1 MADEENLCT
10 ASSFGEDSNLYDATH
25 VKADSSSETECVA
38 NDESIEVEAI
48 EFNKPHQIINEG
60 VFSHCP
66 RRLLLL
72 ILAFLVI
79 MITSAIA
86 GFVVLGGKDTSSL
99 LSTISSGGV
108 PNDLEIEMDEDDSNN
123 EFSEPV
129 DDLSDST
136 DRIDISTYTTDTV
149 ATPTSA
155 PLIAGSPAPSA
166 RATQEGTS
174 ELSEGLS
181 DGLSVVS
188 SEGLSDQVSSEE
200 SQIWT
205 DPRCPEHDLVVSSS
219 CLEGQAT
226 ALSVASFCFASKRD
240 GDWYWV
246 RNSNGYDVWDYTDE
260 TEGDVTLMNLSTGN
274 YIISL
279 VRDSMQ
285 PYDEIISH
293 EFTVPECA

>member
-10 ASSFGEDSNLYDATH
+10 ASSFGEDSNIYDATH

-48 EFNKPHQIINEG
+48 EFNEPKQMINEG
-60 VFSHCP
+60 VFSNCP

-108 PNDLEIEMDEDDSNN
+108 PNDLEIDEDDSNI

-129 DDLSDST
+129 DDLSDSE
-136 DRIDISTYTTDTV
+136 DRIDISTNTTDTV
-149 ATPTSA
+149 PTPSSA

-174 ELSEGLS
+174 ELSTGLS
-181 DGLSVVS
+181 EVL

-200 SQIWT
+200 SQIRT

-240 GDWYWV
+240 GDWYWI

>member
-10 ASSFGEDSNLYDATH
+10 ASSSGEDSNLYDATH
-25 VKADSSSETECVA
+25 DKADSSSETECVA

-48 EFNKPHQIINEG
+48 EFNEPKQMINEG
-60 VFSHCP
+60 VFSNCP

-108 PNDLEIEMDEDDSNN
+108 PNDLEIELDEDDSNN

-129 DDLSDST
+129 DDLSDSE
-136 DRIDISTYTTDTV
+136 DRIDISTNTTDTV
-149 ATPTSA
+149 PTPSSA

-174 ELSEGLS
+174 ELSTGLS
-181 DGLSVVS
+181 EVL

-200 SQIWT
+200 SQIRT

-219 CLEGQAT
+219 CLEGQAS

-240 GDWYWV
+240 GDWYWI